1 MKTVNTFTRNFNKQL
16 LKYYVSQYHSYE
28 SSDFEQ
34 KEFILMQAHSKVYN
48 LAMYFWTSAAIAS
61 VTLTVRFLIIKNY

>member
-1 MKTVNTFTRNFNKQL
+1 MKTVHTITRNFNKQL

-28 SSDFEQ
+28 SSDIEQ

-48 LAMYFWTSAAIAS
+48 LAMYFWTSTAIAA
-61 VTLTVRFLIIKNY
+61 VTLIVRYMIIKDY